1 MPKAEFSFSELQRL
15 LGKKRSIQE
24 LREEIPMLGVD
35 LESIDEEKLIVEIFP
50 NRPDML
56 SVEGFARALRG
67 KLGIET
73 GLVSPKIESSGITLK
88 VDSSVSAV
96 RPYVTAAVVRGI
108 TINDQNLRSL
118 MDLQEK
124 LHITH
129 GRRRRKVAIG
139 VHDLSKVAPPFTYKA
154 VKPESVSF
162 IPLDM
167 STPMNLKQILSDH
180 PKGRD
185 YAWTLE
191 KAEVYPIILDINGDV
206 LSFPPIINGELTR
219 VTEETKDLFIDVT
232 GTDEKAI
239 NLAVNILVHAFAD
252 MGGSIYS
259 VDVKAS
265 PEGGRPTKRATP

>member
-1 MPKAEFSFSELQRL
+1 MPKAEFSFPELQRL
-15 LGKKRSIQE
+15 LGRKLPVSE

-35 LESIDEEKLIVEIFP
+35 LESIDEEKLIVEVFP

-67 KLGIET
+67 KMGIET
-73 GLVSPKIESSGITLK
+73 GLVSPKVESSGITLK
-88 VDSSVSAV
+88 VDSSVAAV

-108 TINDQNLRSL
+108 NINDANLRSL

-139 VHDLSKVAPPFTYKA
+139 VHDLSKVVPPFIYKA

-162 IPLDM
+162 IPLDNRA
-167 STPMNLKQILSDH
+167 PMNLRQILSDH

-185 YAWTLE
+185 YAWVLE
-191 KAEVYPIILDINGDV
+191 KAEVYPVIVDSNNDV

-219 VTEETKDLFIDVT
+219 VTEETTDLFIDVT

-239 NLAVNILVHAFAD
+239 NLALNILVHAFAD
-252 MGGSIYS
+252 MGGAIYS
-259 VDVKAS
+259 VDIRTPS
-265 PEGGRPTKRATP
+265 TKGA

>member
-15 LGKKRSIQE
+15 LGKKHTIQE

-35 LESIDEEKLIVEIFP
+35 LESIDEEKLVVEIFP

-73 GLVSPKIESSGITLK
+73 GLVSPNIESSGITLK
-88 VDSSVSAV
+88 VDPSVSLV

-108 TINDQNLRSL
+108 KIDDANLRSL

-139 VHDLSKVAPPFTYKA
+139 VHDLSKVKPPFTYKA

-167 STPMNLKQILSDH
+167 STPMNLRQILSDH

-185 YAWTLE
+185 YAWALE
-191 KAEVYPIILDINGDV
+191 KAEVYPLITDSNDDV

-219 VTEETKDLFIDVT
+219 VTEETTDLFIDVT

-239 NLAVNILVHAFAD
+239 KFALNILLYAFAD
-252 MGGSIYS
+252 MGGSIQA
-259 VDVKAS
+259 VDIRTPS
-265 PEGGRPTKRATP
+265 TKSA

>member
-15 LGKKRSIQE
+15 LGKKFTLQQ

-35 LESIDEEKLIVEIFP
+35 LESIDEEKLVVEIFP

-56 SVEGFARALRG
+56 SVEGFARALKG
-67 KLGIET
+67 KLGLET
-73 GLVSPKIESSGITLK
+73 GLVSPKVEPSGIVLA
-88 VDSSVSAV
+88 VDPSVSRV

-108 TINDQNLRSL
+108 NINDANLRSL

-139 VHDLSKVAPPFTYKA
+139 VHDLSKVKPPFTYKA
-154 VKPESVSF
+154 VAPEAVSF
-162 IPLDM
+162 IPLDTKA
-167 STPMNLKQILSDH
+167 SMNLRQILLDH

-191 KAEVYPIILDINGDV
+191 KAEVYPLIVDSNNDV

-219 VTEETKDLFIDVT
+219 VTEETTDLFIDVT

-239 NLAVNILVHAFAD
+239 NLALNILVHAFSD
-252 MGGSIYS
+252 MGGRIYS
-259 VDVKAS
+259 VDIRTPS
-265 PEGGRPTKRATP
+265 TKGA